1 MKQLALTI
9 LLLCGLTGSD
19 SHLLGQEN
27 WLTRSAK
34 SRIGKSEVRLAGA
47 GTDLKQAARQWLE
60 QQLPN
65 ISAPGSGLRLTNQR
79 KSQIGTHLT
88 YQQVYKGYPVYR
100 SAVKLN
106 LSSEGTV
113 LSLFHKTL
121 DPDAI
126 TLGDAVRN
134 PPELPLTGFEGT
146 IQKEQVIFKQDQAP
160 RLALKTTL
168 HKVET
173 GLHKQVIYSAA
184 GDTLYQADLNRYLGM
199 RADTMAQAMVYLP
212 NPLVTAREDY
222 GKPYWNNSDQTNSS
236 LQNQRQEVSMPVSV
250 AGKDSLIL
258 QNSRLDIE
266 DFSAPNTPVTY
277 ARQPQFRFSRDTTAF
292 EDVNVYYHLNRF
304 NQYMQE
310 LGTGDMVSYQLPVDA
325 HALSGQDNS
334 KFSGKPGTNKGRLY
348 FGEGGVDDGED
359 AEIIVHEYG
368 HAISAYVSPDSYIGD
383 AETEGLEEGLC
394 DYLACSYARHLSSYK
409 WERLFSWDAGVRKTR
424 KNKFWSGRWCTTDK
438 QYPADIR
445 QEDPYSNGELWAGT
459 FMEIWEELGRNTTD
473 RLVLSALN
481 SFSSYMTM
489 RDGAQLVLQADSLL
503 FDGAHNQVLGTILN
517 KRGLIDNSQLGIE
530 QPKGP
535 EGWNPTAYYS
545 KGSFHIQLNQ
555 PRSHLQITLQTLNGK
570 RIQTVTNPVRTAIQ
584 LNTQGLA
591 RGVYVLR
598 LMTPEHHKAIKVVK
612 P

>member
-1 MKQLALTI
+1 MKQIALTI
-9 LLLCGLTGSD
+9 LLLCGLTGTA

-27 WLTRSAK
+27 WLNRNAK
-34 SRIGKSEVRLAGA
+34 SRIGQSEVRLAGA
-47 GTDLKQAARQWLE
+47 GTELKHAAQQWLE

-65 ISAPGSGLRLTNQR
+65 ISAPRSGLRLKDQR
-79 KSQIGTHLT
+79 KSRIGTHLT

-121 DPDAI
+121 DPEAI
-126 TLGDAVRN
+126 NLGDAVRKG
-134 PPELPLTGFEGT
+134 PEPVSTAFEGG
-146 IQKEQVIFKQDQAP
+146 IRQEPVIFKRKQAS

-173 GLHKQVIYSAA
+173 GLHKQLIHTAA
-184 GDTLYQADLNRYLGM
+184 GDTLYQQDLSRYLGT

-212 NPLVTAREDY
+212 NPLVTARKDY
-222 GKPYWNNSDQTNSS
+222 GKPYWNNDDQTNSS
-236 LQNQRQEVSMPVSV
+236 LNEQRQEVSMPVRV
-250 AGKDSLIL
+250 AGSDSLTL
-258 QNSRLDIE
+258 QNSRLKIQE
-266 DFSAPNTPVTY
+266 FSAPKTPSTY

-304 NQYMQE
+304 NQYMQD
-310 LGTGDMVSYQLPVDA
+310 LGIGDMIDYQLPVDA

-334 KFSGKPGTNKGRLY
+334 KFSGTPGTNKGRLY

-368 HAISAYVSPDSYIGD
+368 HAISAYVSPDSYIGN

-438 QYPADIR
+438 QYPADIS
-445 QEDPYSNGELWAGT
+445 QDPYSNGEIWAGT
-459 FMEIWEELGRNTTD
+459 FMEVWEELGRNTTD
-473 RLVLSALN
+473 QLVLAALN
-481 SFSSYMTM
+481 SFSSSMTM

-503 FDGAHNQVLGTILN
+503 FDSAYSQVLGNILN
-517 KRGLIDNSQLGIE
+517 KRGLIDNSQLGID

-535 EGWNPTAYYS
+535 EGWNPTAYY
-545 KGSFHIQLNQ
+545 GNGYFNIQLKQ
-555 PRSHLQITLQTLNGK
+555 PRNRLQITLQTLSGK
-570 RIQTVTNPVRTAIQ
+570 VVQTVASTTETAIQ
-584 LNTQGLA
+584 LKAQGLA
-591 RGVYVLR
+591 KGVYILR
-598 LMTPEHHKAIKVVK
+598 LQTPEHHKALKVVK